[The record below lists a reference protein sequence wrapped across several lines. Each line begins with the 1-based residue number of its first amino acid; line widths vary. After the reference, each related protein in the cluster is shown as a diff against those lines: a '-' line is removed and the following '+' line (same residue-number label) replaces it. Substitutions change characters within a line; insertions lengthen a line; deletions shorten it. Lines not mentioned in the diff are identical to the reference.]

1 MPQKPVIRLRLKET
15 GIPQDEQVEVLK
27 AIEYKLLKDFKLKG
41 ITNIKK
47 VFMKKDRRRYLAED
61 GSIKAAEEWLLET
74 DGSNLKEILGIEAA
88 RQSIIKEIKMILDV
102 YGIYI
107 NQRHLITLADLMS
120 RYGEIK
126 PISRHGLNRICEGP
140 FRKASFEQ
148 TVEQLFSASVYSE
161 VQQMFGI
168 TENIIFGQLAPLG
181 TGSFKLLIDREEVKQ
196 AKYVPDDHNNKPGDL
211 EMQYQDNENYEDV
224 TSIYRADLANSQHCK
239 NPGPR
244 KL

>member
-1 MPQKPVIRLRLKET
+1 
-15 GIPQDEQVEVLK
+15 
-27 AIEYKLLKDFKLKG
+27 
-41 ITNIKK
+41 
-47 VFMKKDRRRYLAED
+47 
-61 GSIKAAEEWLLET
+61 
-74 DGSNLKEILGIEAA
+74 
-88 RQSIIKEIKMILDV
+88 MILDV

-239 NPGPR
+239 DPR
-244 KL
+244 PW